1 MMDGRLERDRWTRN
15 ESHKRHRDITRG
27 LQVEISR
34 IGDTGYLF
42 VDPFLE
48 LESRSVMDSLSALAE
63 ILTDWYQNACVVTGA
78 AVSDIKTLWIITSG
92 SYLHKGKI
100 VGKLVSYYLIVLAI
114 YIIETGLWVD
124 RKIIELLS
132 GVVLEAKESN
142 EALLALSVFLLL
154 LLTSL
159 LTTITPSPCN
169 D

>member
-27 LQVEISR
+27 LQVEISG

-48 LESRSVMDSLSALAE
+48 LESRSVMDSLSAFAE

-114 YIIETGLWVD
+114 YMIETALWVD
-124 RKIIELLS
+124 RKIIEVLS
-132 GVVLEAKESN
+132 GVIVEAKE
-142 EALLALSVFLLL
+142 
-154 LLTSL
+154 
-159 LTTITPSPCN
+159 
-169 D
+169 